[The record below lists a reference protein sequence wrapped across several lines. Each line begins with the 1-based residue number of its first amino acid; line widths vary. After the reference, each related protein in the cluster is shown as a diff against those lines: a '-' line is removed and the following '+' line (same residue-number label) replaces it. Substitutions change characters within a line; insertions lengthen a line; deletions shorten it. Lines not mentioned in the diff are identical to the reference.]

1 MIAVLDASALLA
13 VLFGEPGREL
23 VEETRGR
30 ALMSAVNMAETYAK
44 LSDRGTDDEEIRTT
58 LESIPVKVID
68 FDDSQAIATGDLR
81 KMTRKFG
88 LSLGDRACL
97 ALAIREKAIV
107 LTADRSWSNLD
118 LGIEIKVIR

>member
-1 MIAVLDASALLA
+1 MTTILDASALLA
-13 VLFGEPGREL
+13 VLFDEPGRER
-23 VEETRGR
+23 VEAVRGQ
-30 ALMSAVNMAETYAK
+30 ALMSAVNMAEVYTK

-58 LESIPVKVID
+58 LESVSVKVVD

-97 ALAIREKAIV
+97 ALAIRENATV
-107 LTADRSWSNLD
+107 LTADRKWSGLD